1 MDKRQKFICKAQVL
15 YKNKFDYSKIN
26 YVDSKTHIDIY
37 CTIHDKLV
45 SQVPAEHLRG
55 KNGCV
60 ECQGRLVSKHP
71 STKQPKNKCK
81 LLNNDKFIEKANRV
95 HVSKYNYSL
104 VDYLDSKTKVKIS
117 CPVHGEF
124 EQFPYSHLRGKGCN
138 LCAISKRTERLT
150 SNSEEFT
157 TKSNLAHDGKYD
169 YSMVDYIN
177 SQTKVKIIC
186 PVHGMFEQLPYDH
199 LSGHGCYKC
208 TSSISKDEMEINR
221 FLVDNGLKTI
231 TSSMSIIKPSQL
243 DIYIPSHKI
252 GIEYNG
258 LYWHNEQHI
267 SNDYHLNKTLA
278 CEAKDIQLIQ
288 IFEDEWLNKKDI
300 VKSRLKNILGL
311 TKDKIYARKTD
322 IKEAPPKDAKIF
334 LDKNHMQGAT
344 NSSVKL
350 GLYLNDDLVSL
361 MTFNKPRLGIGASYD
376 GYELS
381 RFCNKLDTSVIGG
394 ADKLLKHF
402 IKTYNP
408 KEIISYA
415 DRRWSQGDLYE
426 KLGFQETHRNKP
438 NYWYIIGKNRKHRF
452 NFRKELLKKDGFD
465 TKNKTEH
472 QIMLERG
479 IYRIYDCGTIT
490 YSLKL

>member
-1 MDKRQKFICKAQVL
+1 
-15 YKNKFDYSKIN
+15 
-26 YVDSKTHIDIY
+26 
-37 CTIHDKLV
+37 
-45 SQVPAEHLRG
+45 
-55 KNGCV
+55 
-60 ECQGRLVSKHP
+60 
-71 STKQPKNKCK
+71 
-81 LLNNDKFIEKANRV
+81 
-95 HVSKYNYSL
+95 
-104 VDYLDSKTKVKIS
+104 
-117 CPVHGEF
+117 
-124 EQFPYSHLRGKGCN
+124 
-138 LCAISKRTERLT
+138 
-150 SNSEEFT
+150 
-157 TKSNLAHDGKYD
+157 
-169 YSMVDYIN
+169 
-177 SQTKVKIIC
+177 
-186 PVHGMFEQLPYDH
+186 
-199 LSGHGCYKC
+199 
-208 TSSISKDEMEINR
+208 
-221 FLVDNGLKTI
+221 
-231 TSSMSIIKPSQL
+231 
-243 DIYIPSHKI
+243 
-252 GIEYNG
+252 
-258 LYWHNEQHI
+258 
-267 SNDYHLNKTLA
+267 
-278 CEAKDIQLIQ
+278 
-288 IFEDEWLNKKDI
+288 
-300 VKSRLKNILGL
+300 
-311 TKDKIYARKTD
+311 
-322 IKEAPPKDAKIF
+322 
-334 LDKNHMQGAT
+334 MQGAT